1 MKKNEWRR
9 EISKPAANNRQKAKR
24 ANASQKKDGAFAAR
38 RYEQGKTTQ
47 VIFFEISTSR
57 NGMDTHGNAVWATY
71 ISIAS
76 GLSNQLGHFSGSTW
90 FEQEGGDAHIH
101 GSSKIL
107 ELPVSSGT
115 WGFKTQTDVDLI
127 SMLLRKQ
134 GSEDTNL
141 LYIYTYISACLYR
154 PLPICQRKEEGWFLW
169 AQEDGKV
176 RIKMEKYG
184 RPLSHAEKKR
194 EEEAISYE
202 GKNKEGLSQSGETQ
216 GVWSRFIQSCS
227 NQENWR
233 SLDESGYE
241 MRFLIDIY
249 IKENGGWQC
258 SLRAYKS
265 AEKSI
270 RMWKHLQK
278 MIEPVFL
285 ILGSERCW
293 KSLEESGFVYECD

>member
-1 MKKNEWRR
+1 MSYIHIHRKW
-9 EISKPAANNRQKAKR
+9 IIKPAGPCFWLNLIR
-24 ANASQKKDGAFAAR
+24 AG
-38 RYEQGKTTQ
+38 
-47 VIFFEISTSR
+47 
-57 NGMDTHGNAVWATY
+57 
-71 ISIAS
+71 
-76 GLSNQLGHFSGSTW
+76 
-90 FEQEGGDAHIH
+90 QEGGGAHIH

-154 PLPICQRKEEGWFLW
+154 PLLICWRKRKRDDSYER
-169 AQEDGKV
+169 K
-176 RIKMEKYG
+176 K
-184 RPLSHAEKKR
+184 AERCESKWRSMVALFHMPKKKR

-202 GKNKEGLSQSGETQ
+202 GKNKEGLSPSGETQ
-216 GVWSRFIQSCS
+216 GVWGRFIQSGS

-233 SLDESGYE
+233 SLDGSGYE
-241 MRFLIDIY
+241 MRFLIDTY
-249 IKENGGWQC
+249 IKEKGGWQG

-265 AEKSI
+265 AGKSI